1 MKSLRAPRYLERY
14 GDVVFDLEN
23 RLEINP
29 IDTQHQDRGILKIV
43 ADNSGETTPFDWYNA
58 RLSVNFKVDK
68 LADHAAIALNDNIG
82 TVNGSNSLIKKIQ
95 VKAEGREVYDCDYAN
110 NCVNI
115 KNLLEYN
122 PSYAKSVGTNEY
134 YFPDTSSHADSNK
147 YLKRQVTHRRNAA
160 DDADEAGLMIDDV
173 TKNYN
178 KGFAARKLLL
188 GASAEVN
195 CEIPLNRYSFFEE
208 LQDKLLPNVKIEL
221 QIEIENDKNLIW
233 RVGAADAA
241 GTTYRL
247 IAKRLQLFV
256 PRLIFNSEGQKL
268 YLENYLKPRKWI
280 YLTETTY
287 NQNMRTQRTGNFR
300 FTNSILK
307 PRHVFVFF
315 IKNTNLDNQL
325 ENPFLYNTFNIFRRP
340 ANPADPIVPR
350 TLEQCYL
357 EVGNGNEYPRIKY
370 EPRLDPSRVFRDVMK
385 YVNANNDLQG
395 GTLLNISNFR
405 NLYPFIYFDLT
416 KQRTDLRDGNTKLSF
431 HYTLSET
438 TEIEYTIYG
447 IVLSEK
453 EAEIDKESG
462 KLLLRG

>member
-1 MKSLRAPRYLERY
+1 MKSFRTPRYLERY
-14 GDVVFDLEN
+14 EDVVFDLEN

-29 IDTQHQDRGILKIV
+29 NDTQHQNRDGLKIV

-95 VKAEGREVYDCDYAN
+95 VRAEGREVYDCNYAN
-110 NCVNI
+110 HCVNI

-134 YFPDTSSHADSNK
+134 YFPDTSRHANGSK
-147 YLKRQVTHRRNAA
+147 YIRRQVQHVRN
-160 DDADEAGLMIDDV
+160 DANNAYKERTLLDTDNV
-173 TKNYN
+173 NYN

-208 LQDKLLPNVKIEL
+208 LQDKLLPNVKVEL
-221 QIEIENDKNLIW
+221 QIEMENDKNLIW
-233 RVGAADAA
+233 RGDAQADVA

-247 IAKRLQLFV
+247 IVTKLQLYV
-256 PRLIFNSEGQKL
+256 PRLIFNPEGQKL
-268 YLENYLKPRKWI
+268 YLENYLKPHKWT

-287 NQNMRTQRTGNFR
+287 NQDMRTQRTGNFR
-300 FTNSILK
+300 LTNGIMK

-315 IKNTNLDNQL
+315 INNANLDHQL
-325 ENPFLYNTFNIFRRP
+325 ANPFLYNYTFSVST
-340 ANPADPIVPR
+340 DPR
-350 TLEQCYL
+350 TLDQCYL
-357 EVGNGNEYPRIKY
+357 EVGNGNEYPYLKY
-370 EPRLDPSRVFRDVMK
+370 EPTQDPSRVFGDEMK
-385 YVNANNDLQG
+385 YVNANNDFQG
-395 GTLLNISNFR
+395 GTLLNFTNFK

-431 HYTLSET
+431 HYTLSGT
-438 TEIEYTIYG
+438 TTTDYTIYG